1 MADYVRALGATA
13 ALRTN
18 TGELERLP
26 QDYADMLGWK
36 EQAAAVARIY
46 HRLPAEQ
53 RSEAVILAA
62 NYGEAGALE
71 LYGPRY
77 RLPPPVSPAGS
88 FWFFGPGS
96 RPGKVVLTVGVDPA
110 DLAGRFQRVRLVG
123 RVGQSWAVVEERDV
137 PIVLAT
143 GPRRTL
149 QEVWPSL
156 AGRH

>member
-1 MADYVRALGATA
+1 MAEYVRALGATA

-36 EQAAAVARIY
+36 KQAAAVARIY
-46 HRLPAEQ
+46 QRLPAEH
-53 RSEAVILAA
+53 RADVVILAG

-88 FWFFGPGS
+88 FWFFGPGT
-96 RPGKVVLTVGVDPA
+96 RPGKVMLVLGVDPH
-110 DLAGRFQRVRLVG
+110 DLAGRFQSVRLVG
-123 RVGQSWAVVEERDV
+123 RVGDPWAVAEERNV
-137 PIVLAT
+137 PIVLAV

-156 AGRH
+156 GGHH

>member
-1 MADYVRALGATA
+1 MADYANALGVTA

-36 EQAAAVARIY
+36 GQAVAVARIY
-46 HRLPAEQ
+46 HKLPARE
-53 RSEAVILAA
+53 RAEVVILAG

-88 FWFFGPGS
+88 FWFFGPGP
-96 RPGKVVLTVGVDPA
+96 RPGRVVLALGVDPSQ
-110 DLAGRFQRVRLVG
+110 LAGAFQSVRLVG
-123 RVGQSWAVVEERDV
+123 RVGHPWGVAEERTV
-137 PIVLAT
+137 PIVLAV
-143 GPRRTL
+143 GPHRTL

-156 AGRH
+156 AGHH